1 MSMSNRA
8 RPIAAVALALT
19 LVAAGCG
26 DDDAEDD
33 AASAVNDA
41 GQEVEGGEMQ
51 GEAASA
57 TGTLTAEDQEGDG
70 TTISVASVEID
81 GAPGWIAIH
90 SDVDGAP
97 GPVLGTAQLEEGSD
111 SDVEVTL
118 DKPLDTSA
126 AVWPMLHVDDSE
138 LGSYEF
144 PAVDGADLPVTDGEM
159 PVMEQIEITVS

>member
-1 MSMSNRA
+1 MSMFNSA
-8 RPIAAVALALT
+8 RPIATVAIALT

-33 AASAVNDA
+33 AAPAVNDA
-41 GQEVEGGEMQ
+41 GQEVEGGEME

-57 TGTLTAEDQEGDG
+57 TGTLTVKDQESDG
-70 TTISVASVEID
+70 TTITVDSAAID

-97 GPVLGTAQLEEGSD
+97 GPVLGTVQLEERSQ
-111 SDVEVTL
+111 SDVQVTL
-118 DKPLDTSA
+118 DTPLETSA
-126 AVWPMLHVDDSE
+126 AVWPMIHVDDSK

-144 PAVDGADLPVTDGEM
+144 PAVEGADLPVTEGEK
-159 PVMEQIEITVS
+159 PVMEQIDITVS